1 MQNEMWATSFAKFV
15 FEENVKAV
23 FHFTSSTE
31 NDSRILLLNAKL
43 GEITVW
49 EIWKMNIRHKLKVP
63 GNLLK
68 LPPDKQQ
75 KLPVPDNPQELALCA
90 GQPAGSPPVPDNLL
104 QNFLA
109 KPDSLPPGS
118 ISSFGWEFDL
128 FNKPSNKQIS
138 KNAYVLLF
146 TLLQQSFAMLLLLYC
161 QMAQLKGSGPHL
173 SKSLCCLLSNTTWQ
187 KTQGVPDW
195 YL

>member
-43 GEITVW
+43 GETTVW

-63 GNLLK
+63 GNQPK

-75 KLPVPDNPQELALCA
+75 KLPVPDNLHELSLCA
-90 GQPAGSPPVPDNLL
+90 TSRISTSARQSASKI
-104 QNFLA
+104 FFA

>member
-75 KLPVPDNPQELALCA
+75 KLPVPDNLQELPLCA

-118 ISSFGWEFDL
+118 ISLFGWEFDL

-138 KNAYVLLF
+138 KKRLCTSFHSASTELCNALTTVLPD
-146 TLLQQSFAMLLLLYC
+146 
-161 QMAQLKGSGPHL
+161 GPTQREW
-173 SKSLCCLLSNTTWQ
+173 TTFI
-187 KTQGVPDW
+187 
-195 YL
+195 